1 MVMKRELGPP
11 SPGMIAVRIAGEID
25 RLTGP
30 GSALEG
36 DATYESQRLLVMGI
50 VEHRT
55 TEVTEDG
62 WAWSQRTVAKV
73 ERWPAGR
80 IFQLGLQLGRQIA
93 DGKALIGL
101 DDLEAH
107 ALILDRLHQLRA
119 GRERSPPHVA

>member
-1 MVMKRELGPP
+1 MGMKRELGPP

-36 DATYESQRLLVMGI
+36 DAPYESQRLLEMGI

-55 TEVTEDG
+55 TEVTDDG
-62 WAWSQRTVAKV
+62 WAWNQRAVAKIV
-73 ERWPAGR
+73 RWPAGR
-80 IFQLGLQLGRQIA
+80 IVQLRLQLGGQIA

-107 ALILDRLHQLRA
+107 PLILDRLH
-119 GRERSPPHVA
+119 